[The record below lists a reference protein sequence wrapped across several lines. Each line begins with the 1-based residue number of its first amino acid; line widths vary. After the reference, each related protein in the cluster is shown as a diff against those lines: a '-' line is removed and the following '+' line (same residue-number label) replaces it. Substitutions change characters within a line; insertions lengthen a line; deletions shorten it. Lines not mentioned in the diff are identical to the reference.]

1 MARRWWYPSRDDV
14 SRVDGGRIIG
24 LARQREGGVQQPG
37 ITKPPGHDRGVV
49 DVEKAAALFRS
60 MTKNHPFADGNKRVA
75 VVLTESF
82 LNENGYTL
90 TANNPEV
97 RDFTMKL
104 AASEPQMPLAD
115 VARWLRAHARRSEG

>member
-1 MARRWWYPSRDDV
+1 M
-14 SRVDGGRIIG
+14 
-24 LARQREGGVQQPG
+24 
-37 ITKPPGHDRGVV
+37 